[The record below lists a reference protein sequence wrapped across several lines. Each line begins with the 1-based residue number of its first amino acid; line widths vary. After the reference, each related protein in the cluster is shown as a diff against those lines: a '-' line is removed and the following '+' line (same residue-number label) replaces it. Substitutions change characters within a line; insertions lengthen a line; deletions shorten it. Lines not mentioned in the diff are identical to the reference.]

1 MLHYDVIICGAGP
14 AGATAAA
21 TAARAGLKVA
31 LLEKHPLPRHKTCG
45 GGMPMVVGDWLR
57 DLAPQAFVESQVSH
71 IRHTWNFEDA
81 HLGKVNLPQADR
93 EIILWMVQRSIFDNA
108 LAQGAGDAGAD
119 LRDGL
124 AVRAIELDGD
134 GVVVRASSTG
144 SRQTQFAATARHV
157 IGADGANGIVAKAAN
172 LRQIRR
178 LAIAM
183 EVEFPYTWETGH
195 PDLRPEIAHLEYGA
209 VKQGYA
215 WIFPKAEH
223 LNIGAG
229 VFHPPQGNHRA
240 ERSLIR
246 ELKQAIFGYF
256 DLFGLQANRDALR
269 FHAHPLPLWQGKEPR
284 QTADGKI
291 LLVGDAAGLVNPFF
305 GDGILHAVKS
315 GAIAAECLISQ
326 IPHQYTQRL
335 HAELAANFDAALQL
349 SNLFYRSPHFWYRHA
364 ITRTEGTHA
373 AMRLLMGDL
382 DFTDLFS
389 LRLLRY
395 VGRKLLSRSLLWR
408 SP

>member
-1 MLHYDVIICGAGP
+1 MLHYDVIVCGAGP

-31 LLEKHPLPRHKTCG
+31 LLEKHKLPRHKTCG

-57 DLAPQAFVESQVSH
+57 DLAPEAFVESQVSH
-71 IRHTWNFEDA
+71 IRHTWNFEDPN
-81 HLGKVNLPQADR
+81 LGTVNLPKADR
-93 EIILWMVQRSIFDNA
+93 EIILWMVQRSIFDHA
-108 LAQGAGDAGAD
+108 LAQGAADAGAE

-124 AVRAIELDGD
+124 TVRAIEIEGD
-134 GVVVRASSTG
+134 KVLVRASSTG
-144 SRQTQFAATARHV
+144 CLQTQLIATAQHL

-172 LRQIRR
+172 LRQMRR

-183 EVEFPYTWETGH
+183 EVEFPYAWEKGH

-229 VFHPPQGNHRA
+229 VFHPPQGHRHGD
-240 ERSLIR
+240 RSLHR

-256 DLFGLQANRDALR
+256 DLFGLEADRDALR

-315 GAIAAECLISQ
+315 GAIAAECLVRND
-326 IPHQYTQRL
+326 PDRYTQRL

-349 SNLFYRSPHFWYRHA
+349 SDLFYRWPHFWYRHA
-364 ITRTEGTHA
+364 IKRTEGTHA

-382 DFTDLFS
+382 NFTDLFS
-389 LRLLRY
+389 VRLLRY
-395 VGRKLLSRSLLWR
+395 LGRKLLSVALPDL
-408 SP
+408 

>member
-1 MLHYDVIICGAGP
+1 MLHYDVIVCGAGP

-31 LLEKHPLPRHKTCG
+31 LLEKHKLPRHKTCG

-57 DLAPQAFVESQVSH
+57 DLAPEAFVESQVSH
-71 IRHTWNFEDA
+71 IRHTWNFEDPN
-81 HLGKVNLPQADR
+81 LGTVNLPKADR
-93 EIILWMVQRSIFDNA
+93 EIILWMVQRSIFDYA
-108 LAQGAGDAGAD
+108 LAQGAADAGAE

-124 AVRAIELDGD
+124 TVRAIEIEGD
-134 GVVVRASSTG
+134 KVLVRASSTG
-144 SRQTQFAATARHV
+144 RHQTQLIATAQHL

-172 LRQIRR
+172 LRQMRR

-183 EVEFPYTWETGH
+183 EVEFPYAWEKGH

-229 VFHPPQGNHRA
+229 VFHPPQGHRHGD
-240 ERSLIR
+240 RSLHR

-256 DLFGLQANRDALR
+256 DLFGLEADRDALR

-315 GAIAAECLISQ
+315 GAIAAECLVRND
-326 IPHQYTQRL
+326 PDRYTQRL

-349 SNLFYRSPHFWYRHA
+349 SDLFYRWPHFWYRHA
-364 ITRTEGTHA
+364 IKRTEGTHA

-382 DFTDLFS
+382 NFTDLFS
-389 LRLLRY
+389 VRLLRY
-395 VGRKLLSRSLLWR
+395 FGRKLLSVALPDL
-408 SP
+408 

>member
-1 MLHYDVIICGAGP
+1 MLHYDVIVCGAGP

-57 DLAPQAFVESQVSH
+57 DLAPEAFVESQVSH
-71 IRHTWNFEDA
+71 IRHTWNFDDA
-81 HLGKVNLPQADR
+81 HLGAVNLPHKDR

-108 LAQGAGDAGAD
+108 LARGAVAAGAD

-124 AVRAIELDGD
+124 TVRSIELDGD
-134 GVVVRASSTG
+134 KPIVRASSTG
-144 SRQTQFAATARHV
+144 NSQTQFVATAQYL
-157 IGADGANGIVAKAAN
+157 IGADGANGIVAKVAN

-183 EVEFPYTWETGH
+183 EVEFPYTWQDSH
-195 PDLRPEIAHLEYGA
+195 PDLRPQIAHLEYGA

-223 LNIGAG
+223 LNIGSG
-229 VFHPPQGNHRA
+229 VFHPPQGNCRGDRVLH
-240 ERSLIR
+240 R

-256 DLFGLQANRDALR
+256 DLFGLEADRDALR

-284 QTADGKI
+284 HTADGKI

-315 GAIAAECLISQ
+315 GAIAASCLIDGT
-326 IPHQYTQRL
+326 PTQYTQRL

-349 SNLFYRSPHFWYRHA
+349 SHLFYRSPHFWYRHA
-364 ITRTEGTHA
+364 IKRREGTHA

-382 DFTDLFS
+382 DFTDVFS

-395 VGRKLLSRSLLWR
+395 LGRKLLNPRLSWR
-408 SP
+408 SN

>member
-1 MLHYDVIICGAGP
+1 MLHYDVIVCGAGP

-31 LLEKHPLPRHKTCG
+31 LLEKHKLPRHKTCG

-57 DLAPQAFVESQVSH
+57 DLAPDAFVESQVSH
-71 IRHTWNFEDA
+71 IRHTWNFEDP
-81 HLGKVNLPQADR
+81 HLGTVNLPKADR
-93 EIILWMVQRSIFDNA
+93 EIILWMVQRSIFDQA
-108 LAQGAGDAGAD
+108 LAQGAVNAGTQ

-124 AVRAIELDGD
+124 AIRSIEIEGD
-134 GVVVRASSTG
+134 RVLIRASAIG
-144 SRQTQFAATARHV
+144 SPQTQWVATAQHL

-172 LRQIRR
+172 LRQMRR

-183 EVEFPYTWETGH
+183 EVEFPYAWEQGH

-229 VFHPPQGNHRA
+229 VFHPPQGHRHGD
-240 ERSLIR
+240 RSLHR

-256 DLFGLQANRDALR
+256 DLFGLEADRDALR

-315 GAIAAECLISQ
+315 GAIAAECLVRNA
-326 IPHQYTQRL
+326 PDQYTQRL

-349 SNLFYRSPHFWYRHA
+349 SDLFYRWPHFWYRHA
-364 ITRTEGTHA
+364 IKRREGTHA

-389 LRLLRY
+389 VRLLRY
-395 VGRKLLSRSLLWR
+395 FGRKLLSVAL
-408 SP
+408 PD

>member
-1 MLHYDVIICGAGP
+1 MLHYDAIVCGAGP

-31 LLEKHPLPRHKTCG
+31 LLEKYELPRHKTCG

-57 DLAPQAFVESQVSH
+57 DLAPEAFVESQVSR
-71 IRHTWNFEDA
+71 IRHTWNFGDA
-81 HLGKVNLPQADR
+81 HIGSVNVPNADR

-108 LAQGAGDAGAD
+108 LAQGAVDAGAD

-124 AVRAIELDGD
+124 AVRAIEIEDD
-134 GVVVRASSTG
+134 RVVVRASSTG

-172 LRQIRR
+172 LRQTRR

-183 EVEFPYTWETGH
+183 EVEFPYAWEKGH
-195 PDLRPEIAHLEYGA
+195 LDLRPEIVHLEYGA

-229 VFHPPQGNHRA
+229 VFHPPQGNRNGD
-240 ERSLIR
+240 RSLQR

-256 DLFGLQANRDALR
+256 DLFGLEADRDALR

-305 GDGILHAVKS
+305 GDGILHAIKS
-315 GAIAAECLISQ
+315 GTIAAECLIGGESDR
-326 IPHQYTQRL
+326 YTQRL

-349 SNLFYRSPHFWYRHA
+349 SDIFYRWPHFWYRHA
-364 ITRTEGTHA
+364 VKRRDGTHA

-389 LRLLRY
+389 VRLLRY
-395 VGRKLLSRSLLWR
+395 FGRKLLSIALPDL
-408 SP
+408 